1 MNYLDGT
8 VLSSKV
14 SMKIEVW
21 NCLVSLKIGKKQV
34 WNCLLS
40 LKIRK
45 GKGIW
50 GLELPPLANLAL
62 QVLGRK
68 KLEFNSGEI

>member
-1 MNYLDGT
+1 M
-8 VLSSKV
+8 
-14 SMKIEVW
+14 
-21 NCLVSLKIGKKQV
+21 GKKQV
-34 WNCLLS
+34 WDWFLS

-68 KLEFNSGEI
+68 KLEFNSGEM